1 MDKRNIL
8 LSMAHDSGYQVRLLL
23 GQWTPG
29 SLDGFLRR
37 TAELGDLS
45 ARIEFISAQFLGV
58 PYERYTLVG
67 SPDVAEMLVVNL
79 EAVDCFTY
87 LDYVEAMRL
96 SNSYAGFIRN
106 LVDIRYRFGIVA
118 YGTRNHFF
126 SDWIGSERVRAMAGE
141 MGGPITKGVHKT
153 LNVKSDGSPYLP
165 GIPPVDRTV
174 YFVPSKLLLG
184 AMNELR
190 TGDYIGTYAEPD
202 GLDVSHVG
210 IIIKAG
216 QGVSLRHASSVYGR
230 VVDED
235 FAEYEKDK
243 PGIVVLRPRA

>member
-8 LSMAHDSGYQVRLLL
+8 LSMTSDSGYQVRLLL
-23 GQWTPG
+23 GQWTPR
-29 SLDGFLRR
+29 SLDGFLQR

-45 ARIEFISAQFLGV
+45 ARIEFISGQFLGV
-58 PYERYTLVG
+58 PYGNCTLVG
-67 SPDVAEMLVVNL
+67 SPDVAEVLVVNL

-96 SNSYAGFIRN
+96 SASYAEFMRS
-106 LVDIRYRFGIVA
+106 LMHVRYRSGLVA
-118 YGTRNHFF
+118 YCARNHFF
-126 SDWIGSERVRAMAGE
+126 SDWIGSERVKAISGE
-141 MGGPITKGVHKT
+141 IGGPMTKGVRKT
-153 LNVKSDGSPYLP
+153 LNVRSDGSCFLP
-165 GIPPVDRTV
+165 GIPAVDRIV
-174 YFVPSKLLLG
+174 HYVPSS
-184 AMNELR
+184 AVQATTNELR
-190 TGDYIGTYAEPD
+190 TGDYVGTYAEPD

-216 QGVSLRHASSVYGR
+216 QGMRLRHASSVYGR

-243 PGIVVLRPRA
+243 PGIVVLRPRT